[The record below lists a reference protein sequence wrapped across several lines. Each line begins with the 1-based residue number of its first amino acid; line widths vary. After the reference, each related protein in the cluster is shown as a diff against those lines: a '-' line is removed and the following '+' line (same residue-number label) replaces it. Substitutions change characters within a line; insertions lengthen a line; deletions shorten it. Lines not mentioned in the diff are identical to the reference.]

1 MPKLARITVGRGVK
15 VLLLLLCLQMAA
27 FAEGVAPGA
36 GYTLPLPKANAKL
49 DSELITT
56 DPRETKINLS
66 HAQKGSPDVVV
77 VLLDDVGFGA
87 ASTFGGPVQTPAL
100 DRLAQEGLRYN
111 RFHTTA
117 ICSPTRAALLTGRN
131 PHAVGWGRTAEVPA
145 DYPGYN
151 QIIPRS
157 ATTVAE
163 ILRQHGY
170 GTSLWGKWHLTPLW
184 ETSPIGPF
192 DRWPTSMGFEKFYGF
207 LGGET
212 NQFEPKLYD
221 GTVSIKRPNT
231 PDYHLTED
239 LADQAIA
246 WMRLQN
252 SLAPDKPFFA
262 YFSTGA
268 NHAPLHAP
276 QEWIEQYRGKF
287 DQGWDK
293 LREETFARQKEL
305 GVIPADAELTPRP
318 EQLPAWEDMTPAR
331 KKIAARLM
339 ETYAGMLSHTD
350 AQVGRL
356 MDSLDEMG
364 RLDNTLFIYIVGD
377 NGGSAEGSPYGT
389 LNEHGIL
396 QGVTESDAQGLERLD
411 EIGTR
416 STFAQYP
423 AGFAWATNTP
433 FQWTKQVAAH
443 FGGNRNPM
451 VVSWPKRIK
460 DQGGL
465 RSQFSHV
472 NSIMP
477 TILEAAG
484 IPAPREVNGVP
495 QQPIDGVSLV
505 YTFDEPEAEERHKT
519 QYFEIMGNRGIY
531 HDGWMASAYRGR
543 APWDVARP
551 FNKPLREDTWELYHV
566 EQDFSQAHDLSEE
579 HPQKLQELQELFW
592 AEAARNHV
600 LPLQAVIKPMGSLYP
615 PERTEFIFYPG
626 AVDIPGALA
635 PSVVNR
641 SHSIQAEIVVPEV
654 GAEGV
659 LLAQGGEV
667 SGYALFI
674 DQEGRLSYAYNL
686 FGVERSLIAAG
697 TKLAPGK
704 AKVRVELDIDAK
716 GQGFG
721 KGGVV
726 RLFANDQQLAEGKL
740 ERTVPFYYS
749 IDETFD
755 VGTDTGSPVGPYPVD
770 YSFTGELRSVTVK
783 LR

>member
-1 MPKLARITVGRGVK
+1 MRRLLEQKASQLAAALTLMLGLSGLAAAQAGVGVSLPITP
-15 VLLLLLCLQMAA
+15 
-27 FAEGVAPGA
+27 AEPAEA
-36 GYTLPLPKANAKL
+36 L
-49 DSELITT
+49 ELIAA
-56 DPRETKINLS
+56 DPRPAQIQLS
-66 HAQKGSPDVVV
+66 SAPKGAPDIVV

-87 ASTFGGPVQTPAL
+87 TSTFGGPVETPAL
-100 DRLAQEGLRYN
+100 ERLAKQGLRYN

-117 ICSPTRAALLTGRN
+117 ICSPTRASLLTGRN
-131 PHAVGWGRTAEVPA
+131 PHAVGWARTAEVPA

-151 QIIPRS
+151 HQIPRS
-157 ATTVAE
+157 AATVAE
-163 ILRQHGY
+163 ILRLHGY

-212 NQFEPKLYD
+212 HHFEPKLYD
-221 GTVSIKRPNT
+221 GTVSVKRPDR

-239 LADQAIA
+239 LAEQAIA

-252 SLAPDKPFFA
+252 TLAPEKPLFV

-276 QEWIEQYRGKF
+276 KEWIARYRGQF

-293 LREETFARQKEL
+293 LREETFARQKQL
-305 GVIPADAELTPRP
+305 GVIPADAKLTPRP
-318 EQLPAWEDMTPAR
+318 EQLPAWEQMSPAR
-331 KKIAARLM
+331 QKIAARLM

-356 MDSLDEMG
+356 LDALDDMG
-364 RLDNTLFIYIVGD
+364 RLDNTLFFYIVGD
-377 NGGSAEGSPYGT
+377 NGGSGEGSPTGT

-396 QGVTESDAQGLERLD
+396 QGITESDAQGLERLD
-411 EIGTR
+411 DIGSR

-433 FQWTKQVAAH
+433 FQWTKQIAAH
-443 FGGNRNPM
+443 FGGSRNPL
-451 VVSWPKRIK
+451 VVSWPQRIQ
-460 DQGGL
+460 DRGGL

-477 TILEAAG
+477 TILEAVG
-484 IPAPREVNGVP
+484 IPAPSEVHGVQ

-505 YTFDEPEAEERHKT
+505 YTFDDPAAAERHRT

-531 HDGWMASAYRGR
+531 HDGWMASANRGR

-551 FNKPLREDTWELYHV
+551 FNKSLREDRWELYHIAK
-566 EQDFSQAHDLSEE
+566 DFSQAHDLAAAQ
-579 HPQKLQELQELFW
+579 PQKLREMQELFW
-592 AEAARNHV
+592 AEAARNQV
-600 LPLQAVIKPMGSLYP
+600 LPLQGTIKPMGSLYP
-615 PERTEFIFYPG
+615 AERTTFTFYPG

-641 SHSIQAEIVVPEV
+641 SHSLHAELVIPES

-667 SGYALFI
+667 SGYALFV
-674 DQEGRLSYAYNL
+674 DQQGRLSYAYNL
-686 FGVERSLIAAG
+686 FGIERSVIAAD
-697 TKLAPGK
+697 TKLGPGK
-704 AKVRVELDIDAK
+704 AKVRADIDVDPA

-721 KGGVV
+721 KRSVV
-726 RLFANDQQLAEGKL
+726 KLFVNDQLLAEGQL

-770 YSFTGELRSVTVK
+770 YSFTGGLQSVTVE